1 MFDKYEF
8 IDTIIKILDG
18 VSVSGAKNVMHLGES
33 FKMLT
38 TLKKGL
44 HDEENAKNKTIEA
57 LKETIKRLEAPNA
70 DEGQEII
77 GGQHYE
83 IDFKK
88 DGGNNGE

>member
-1 MFDKYEF
+1 MFNKYEF
-8 IDTIIKILDG
+8 LNAIVKILNG
-18 VSVSGAKNVMHLGES
+18 VSVSGATNVMYLGES

-44 HDEENAKNKTIEA
+44 EDEDKAKNHTIET
-57 LKETIKRLEAPNA
+57 LKETIKRLETPHAE
-70 DEGQEII
+70 EGQEII